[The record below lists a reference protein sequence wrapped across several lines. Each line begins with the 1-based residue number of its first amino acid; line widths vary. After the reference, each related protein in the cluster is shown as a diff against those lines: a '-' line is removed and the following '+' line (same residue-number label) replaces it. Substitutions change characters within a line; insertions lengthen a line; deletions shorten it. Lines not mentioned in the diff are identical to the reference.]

1 MKIAIFLAG
10 ALTLVA
16 VQPVWAERLQ
26 RTENRER
33 KSLTP
38 LVNKRQ
44 RAVED
49 KNSPE
54 DRIPYLSDLVSPTRT
69 VKEWLAQANSA
80 VIQITSV
87 KANPTAQGV
96 EILLETSQGEKLQ
109 ITNRSVGNSYI
120 ADIPNAQLRLPS
132 GEAFTFRSEKPI
144 TSITEITVTN
154 QDANTIRVTVNGEI
168 SLPTVELFDSDQALI
183 LGITTV
189 ASSPPQQPETSPQQ
203 PANQS
208 EAENQPQQPSAADQ
222 QPIELLVT
230 GEQNQDYL
238 VPSASTATRTDT
250 PIIDIPQS
258 IQVIPQQVLKD
269 QQITRIDD
277 ALRNVTGVIGSTNS
291 FIGSQITIRGFST
304 NALPI
309 LRDGFREYDNFS
321 LQEPSNLERI
331 EVLKGPASVQYGQ
344 VDPGGVINL
353 VTKQPLS
360 EPFYEVQTQFGSYG
374 LIRPSFDISG
384 PLTSDKKLLYRLNG
398 VYQREDGFRDFNTET
413 ERFFIAPTLTWNIS
427 DRTKLNFSL
436 EYLDSTRPF
445 DTGIIAIG
453 NGIGNVPYDRI
464 FNEPDDF
471 VQTNSL
477 NIGYNLEH
485 RFSDN
490 WTLRN
495 AFRYVHQDLFT
506 QATLPFFLDE
516 TTGNLNGIYA
526 QREYKSDDYSLQT
539 NIVGK
544 FATGSIKHT
553 LLAGVDFN
561 NNNFGDL
568 TFYDFNTP
576 TSLNVFNPIYG
587 VVSRP
592 NFATSSPASQYNTY
606 TTRWGI
612 YLQDQIAFGDQFILV
627 GGLRYDSVDYE
638 YRSPIA
644 SDFDKYDD
652 AYSPVVG
659 LIYKPAKEVSVYA
672 SYSQSFVP
680 TFSQDANGGY
690 LEPETG
696 EGYEVGIKA
705 ELLQG
710 NVLATL
716 AYFDI
721 TKQNVATPDPLI
733 LGASVATGEQRSRG
747 IEFNVTGKILP
758 GWNIIAGYAY
768 TDAEITEDNS
778 ISVGNR
784 LPGTPKHSAGL
795 WTTYQIQAG
804 DLQGLGFGIGFNY
817 VGKRFGDLQNSFEVD
832 SYFLT
837 NTAIFYQR
845 DNWRLGLNFN
855 NLFDINYIS
864 SAATFSRI
872 RGIEAGQPFTVIGS
886 VSVEF

>member
-10 ALTLVA
+10 ALALVA
-16 VQPVWAERLQ
+16 VQPVWAESLQ
-26 RTENRER
+26 RTENREQ

-38 LVNKRQ
+38 LVKKRQ
-44 RAVED
+44 KAVED
-49 KNSPE
+49 RNSPE
-54 DRIPYLSDLVSPTRT
+54 DHIPYLSDFVSPTRT

-80 VIQITSV
+80 VIQVTSV
-87 KANPTAQGV
+87 KANPTAKGV

-109 ITNRSVGNSYI
+109 IINRSAGNSYI

-144 TSITEITVTN
+144 TGITEITVTN

-183 LGITTV
+183 FGITTV
-189 ASSPPQQPETSPQQ
+189 ASSRLPQQQPETSPQQ

-208 EAENQPQQPSAADQ
+208 EGENQPQQPSAADQ

-304 NALPI
+304 TALPI

-321 LQEPSNLERI
+321 LQEPSNLERV

-360 EPFYEVQTQFGSYG
+360 EPFAEVQTQFGSYG
-374 LIRPSFDISG
+374 LVRPSFDISG
-384 PLTSDKKLLYRLNG
+384 PLTSDRKLLYRLNA
-398 VYQREDGFRDFNTET
+398 VYQREEGFRDFNTET

-445 DTGIIAIG
+445 DTGLIAIG
-453 NGIGNVPYDRI
+453 NRIGNLPYNRI

-495 AFRYVHQDLFT
+495 AFRYVHQDLVS
-506 QATLPFFLDE
+506 
-516 TTGNLNGIYA
+516 A
-526 QREYKSDDYSLQT
+526 Q
-539 NIVGK
+539 
-544 FATGSIKHT
+544 
-553 LLAGVDFN
+553 
-561 NNNFGDL
+561 
-568 TFYDFNTP
+568 
-576 TSLNVFNPIYG
+576 
-587 VVSRP
+587 
-592 NFATSSPASQYNTY
+592 
-606 TTRWGI
+606 
-612 YLQDQIAFGDQFILV
+612 
-627 GGLRYDSVDYE
+627 
-638 YRSPIA
+638 
-644 SDFDKYDD
+644 
-652 AYSPVVG
+652 
-659 LIYKPAKEVSVYA
+659 
-672 SYSQSFVP
+672 
-680 TFSQDANGGY
+680 
-690 LEPETG
+690 
-696 EGYEVGIKA
+696 
-705 ELLQG
+705 
-710 NVLATL
+710 
-716 AYFDI
+716 
-721 TKQNVATPDPLI
+721 
-733 LGASVATGEQRSRG
+733 
-747 IEFNVTGKILP
+747 
-758 GWNIIAGYAY
+758 
-768 TDAEITEDNS
+768 
-778 ISVGNR
+778 
-784 LPGTPKHSAGL
+784 
-795 WTTYQIQAG
+795 
-804 DLQGLGFGIGFNY
+804 
-817 VGKRFGDLQNSFEVD
+817 
-832 SYFLT
+832 
-837 NTAIFYQR
+837 
-845 DNWRLGLNFN
+845 
-855 NLFDINYIS
+855 
-864 SAATFSRI
+864 
-872 RGIEAGQPFTVIGS
+872 
-886 VSVEF
+886 